1 MFYGLHHQLR
11 RLNAYL
17 NRLLVEKDDCR
28 IIAMDKGRYYKR
40 AEGLTMGPGPFVEAL
55 EYASGKEALVV
66 GKPDV
71 GFFKSALQEFD
82 CLPEE
87 TVMIGDVRT

>member
-1 MFYGLHHQLR
+1 
-11 RLNAYL
+11 
-17 NRLLVEKDDCR
+17 
-28 IIAMDKGRYYKR
+28 MDKGRYYKR
-40 AEGLTMGPGPFVEAL
+40 AEGLTMGPGPFVQAL

-71 GFFKSALQEFD
+71 GFFKTAQQELD

-87 TVMIGDVRT
+87 TVMIGDVRIYNL